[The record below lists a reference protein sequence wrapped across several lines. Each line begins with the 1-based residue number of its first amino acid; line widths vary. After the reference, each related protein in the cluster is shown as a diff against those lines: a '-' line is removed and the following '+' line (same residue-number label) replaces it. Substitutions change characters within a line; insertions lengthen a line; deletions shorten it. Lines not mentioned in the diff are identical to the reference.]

1 MRWIL
6 AVNLLNMMAFY
17 GVYTYLGS
25 FLREELEVG
34 SGVAGALILFY
45 GVGVAF
51 MSVNGG
57 LIDRLGKARTVTA
70 TQVVVTGVYVL
81 LPWAGRNAVTLGT
94 LLVVMGV
101 LQCGFLTAMATLAT
115 NAMPVGRG
123 AVVALMSCTTYIGVT
138 LGAAVMGPVFEGP
151 GYVVIGLSCGAIALV
166 AAVLSLRL
174 RAGDQPARSSGVS

>member
-1 MRWIL
+1 
-6 AVNLLNMMAFY
+6 VNLLDMLAFY

-25 FLREELEVG
+25 FLREELDVR

-57 LIDRLGKARTVTA
+57 LIDRLGKARTVTV
-70 TQVVVTGVYVL
+70 TLVVVSAVHMV
-81 LPWAGRNAVTLGT
+81 LPWAGRNAVSLAVI
-94 LLVVMGV
+94 LVIMGIQ
-101 LQCGFLTAMATLAT
+101 QCGFLTAMATLAT
-115 NAMPVGRG
+115 NAMPEGRG

-138 LGAAVMGPVFEGP
+138 LGAALMGPVFAGP
-151 GYVVIGLSCGAIALV
+151 GYVAIGLSCGVTALV